1 MKGKQCVKEIFLL
14 ILNDKG
20 IDGKIGSDYIV
31 SIMEVLMNQ
40 NERVSQ
46 SPF

>member
-1 MKGKQCVKEIFLL
+1 MKRKQCVKEIFLL

-20 IDGKIGSDYIV
+20 INGKTGSDDIV

-40 NERVSQ
+40 NVRVSQ
-46 SPF
+46 LPF